1 MAINASTDVIST
13 SPGVNE
19 IGLSTDQVRREEE
32 HKNRQ
37 SRIMNEQTMSEGN
50 LIAFLLALFLGM
62 KDDNGLSS
70 PEALNE
76 LAGSLSIDPLIFSNT
91 VNSFRSGNMSISD
104 AVRSTRTNMNSSTA
118 DFSRAEA
125 AIAQYAES
133 GNPLLELIADKESGG
148 DYNRVYGAGVQ
159 RRDLTNMTI
168 NEVLAWQRHYTGTEG
183 SASSAAGKYQIIRKT
198 LEGLKD
204 EMGLTG
210 NEKFDEE
217 MQDRMAYQLLERR
230 GYSDY
235 LAGNMA
241 ESTFMRKISQ
251 EWASMPKDEGGRS
264 YYAGD
269 GLNKAHATPETL
281 LLAMRHA
288 QDNQLTQERTA
299 QLLAQNGS
307 LSGTFATAQANEDPA
322 QVDPQQPD
330 PLTTAFDGQGVDQTE
345 LVASTNANDVNNP
358 APNVGMGAAV

>member
-1 MAINASTDVIST
+1 MATNASTDIT
-13 SPGVNE
+13 GVNE
-19 IGLSTDQVRREEE
+19 VGLSTDQVRRDEE
-32 HKNRQ
+32 HRNRQ
-37 SRIMNEQTMSEGN
+37 SRIMNEQTISEGN
-50 LIAFLLALFLGM
+50 LIALLLALFLGL
-62 KDDNGLSS
+62 KDDDSLSS
-70 PEALNE
+70 PNALNE
-76 LAGSLSIDPLIFSNT
+76 LAELLSIDPIIFSNT
-91 VNSFRSGNMSISD
+91 VTSYRSGNMSISD
-104 AVRSTRTNMNSSTA
+104 AVRSTRTNMNASTA

-125 AIAQYAES
+125 AIAQYAET

-168 NEVLAWQRHYTGTEG
+168 NEVIAWQRHYTGVEG

-217 MQDRMAYQLLERR
+217 MQDRMAYELLERR

-241 ESTFMRKISQ
+241 EFTFMRKISQ
-251 EWASMPKDEGGRS
+251 EWASMPKDESGRS

-288 QDNQLTQERTA
+288 QDNQLTQERTT

-322 QVDPQQPD
+322 QVDTQQPD
-330 PLTTAFDGQGVDQTE
+330 PLTTAFDGQGVDQTA
-345 LVASTNANDVNNP
+345 LVASTNSNDVSTP
-358 APNVGMGAAV
+358 SPNIGMGAAV